1 MSQFPFASGAVPAP
15 NQDMSADKTSWL
27 KPILELLA
35 GVPTVVYG
43 YFAALTIA
51 PPLRDF
57 ARRTPARGKHHHHG
71 NPRLLLRAG
80 RSRRG
85 YGPDFKMSFHRPL
98 VMGVLNVTP
107 DSFSD
112 GGKYSS
118 VEAALDHARLLVMG
132 GANIIDIGGE
142 STRPG
147 ADRIAIEEELAR
159 VVPVIEAIHADLIAT
174 GNSDVKISID
184 TMNATTALAAVA
196 AGATIINDVSGGL
209 ADPKMIAVAA
219 TTGATFVI
227 SHWRGFSTEMD
238 QLNTY
243 LDVAVD
249 VAHELQLRV
258 DAAISGGV
266 KRGKIVV
273 DPGLGFAKDQ
283 AQNWKLV
290 ARLDE
295 LEKLDLPILVGASR
309 KRFIAGALDEDLAA
323 GEAGISNSRRD
334 LATAVLTA
342 LLLQRKLWAVRVH
355 NVIATSDAIA
365 IVAALRDAEGK
376 Q

>member
-1 MSQFPFASGAVPAP
+1 
-15 NQDMSADKTSWL
+15 
-27 KPILELLA
+27 
-35 GVPTVVYG
+35 
-43 YFAALTIA
+43 
-51 PPLRDF
+51 
-57 ARRTPARGKHHHHG
+57 
-71 NPRLLLRAG
+71 
-80 RSRRG
+80 
-85 YGPDFKMSFHRPL
+85 MSFHRPL

-132 GANIIDIGGE
+132 GANIIDVGGE

-147 ADRIAIEEELAR
+147 AERIAVEEELAR
-159 VVPVIEAIHADLIAT
+159 VVPVIEAIHDDLLAS

-227 SHWRGFSTEMD
+227 SHWRGFSTDMD
-238 QLNTY
+238 QLNNY
-243 LDVAVD
+243 LDVAAD

-258 DAAISGGV
+258 DAAIAGGV
-266 KRGKIVV
+266 KRAKIVV

-283 AQNWKLV
+283 DQNWKLV

-295 LEKLDLPILVGASR
+295 LEKLELPILVGASR

-323 GEAGISNSRRD
+323 GESGLLSGDTATVNSPSNGISNSRRD

-342 LLLQRKLWAVRVH
+342 LLLQRKLWGVRVH